1 MAAILA
7 GTGRRLHGISRGPVL
22 GGAMLLAAGRYS
34 RLFAGRPAGVVA
46 HNRADPVRGEP
57 DRPRLTGV
65 SDLVARARAIAD
77 EVLFPAAAEV
87 DATGTVPR
95 GHFDLLAAEGFYGIA
110 VDEALGLPETVAILE
125 AFAGG
130 CLSTMFTWIQH
141 HGLTR
146 GIYASPNEP
155 LRERYLDELAAGR
168 LRGGVA
174 YAGVIPPTPRTR
186 AKKVDGG
193 YVYDGEAPFVSG
205 WGIVDLLQVAGRDGD
220 TIVSGVVEAVDGP
233 GLTVQPLSL
242 VAAQGTATVK
252 LTFDGYFVPD
262 DRVYSTISY
271 EDFIA
276 GNAFSARLNGCAPL
290 GVADRAARLIEAA
303 GQGAVADRLR
313 KEIGDVRD
321 RLDGGLIDQESMP
334 TARAAAAEL
343 AFRSAGAL
351 VAATGS
357 GGILAGQHAQRLV
370 REATFLLVAAGRPEI
385 RTGLLA
391 TLGKI
396 R

>member
-1 MAAILA
+1 M
-7 GTGRRLHGISRGPVL
+7 
-22 GGAMLLAAGRYS
+22 
-34 RLFAGRPAGVVA
+34 
-46 HNRADPVRGEP
+46 
-57 DRPRLTGV
+57 

-87 DATGTVPR
+87 DRTGEVPR
-95 GHFDLLAAEGFYGIA
+95 GHFDLLAREGYYGIA

-130 CLSTMFTWIQH
+130 CLSTMFTWVQH

-146 GIYASPNEP
+146 GVYATKNEP

-174 YAGVIPPTPRTR
+174 YAGVIPPTPKTR
-186 AKKVDGG
+186 ATKVDGG

-205 WGIVDLLQVAGRDGD
+205 WGIVDLLQLAGRDGD
-220 TIVSGVVEAVDGP
+220 TIVSAVIDPVEAA
-233 GLTVQPLSL
+233 GLTVEPLAL
-242 VAAQGTATVK
+242 VAAQGTATVR
-252 LTFDGYFVPD
+252 LAFDRYFVPD
-262 DRVYSTISY
+262 ERIYATVPYA
-271 EDFIA
+271 EFIA
-276 GNAFSARLNGCAPL
+276 GNAFSSRLNGCAPL
-290 GVADRAARLIEAA
+290 GLADRAARLIEAA
-303 GQGAVADRLR
+303 GHGAVADRLR

-334 TARAAAAEL
+334 AARAAASEL
-343 AFRSAGAL
+343 AYRSAGAL
-351 VAATGS
+351 AAAAGS
-357 GGILAGQHAQRLV
+357 TGILAGQHAQRLV

-385 RTGLLA
+385 RAGLLA
-391 TLGKI
+391 TFGKI